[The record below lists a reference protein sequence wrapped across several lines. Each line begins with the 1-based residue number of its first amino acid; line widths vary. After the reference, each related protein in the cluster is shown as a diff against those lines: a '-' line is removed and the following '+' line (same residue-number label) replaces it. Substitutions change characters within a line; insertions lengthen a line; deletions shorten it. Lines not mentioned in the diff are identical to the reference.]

1 FFPAEDGIRGGHV
14 TGVQTCALPMPRPGR
29 GCRPALPLWGV
40 PAGTLAPGEDPETCA
55 RRELG
60 EEAGVSATELV
71 RLTSIWTTPGF
82 TDEVI
87 HLYLA
92 TGLTAG
98 TPARERDEFIEVEP
112 HPLSRVLTRI
122 RDGEIRDAKTI

>member
-1 FFPAEDGIRGGHV
+1 MIRRPPRSTLFPY
-14 TGVQTCALPMPRPGR
+14 T
-29 GCRPALPLWGV
+29 
-40 PAGTLAPGEDPETCA
+40 TLFRSTCA

-122 RDGEIRDAKTI
+122 RDGESRDAKTIVAILYIAGVIPGPVRRPGPPPGPAPRAAA